1 MFVEEEEIK
10 KEGATLEFNTLSV
23 IFRKPANKFVKSL
36 ADLDLMKSKEL
47 EELQAQQE
55 QAQAQNQLNENSTQD
70 AKPDLYG
77 KDTNQVYDNNLLDID
92 NPDTLTS
99 GGDQS
104 EGQYPPFT
112 PEDLGNAFEFD
123 PQTFQEQW
131 SQMAPCAKSLRI
143 LQNIDAITVERLEE
157 ALNTKNVFCIAS
169 GEKDGE
175 LRFYFYAKY
184 EKTSSVLLM
193 ELQIHR
199 SRKELNLMV
208 KSENED
214 LGPYFSKYIEESLRG
229 WQLLA

>member
-1 MFVEEEEIK
+1 MFVEDEEIK

-36 ADLDLMKSKEL
+36 ADMDLMKSKEQ

-55 QAQAQNQLNENSTQD
+55 QAQAQNKLNENSTQD
-70 AKPDLYG
+70 APSEFYG
-77 KDTNQVYDNNLLDID
+77 KDQNQDYDNNLLDID
-92 NPDTLTS
+92 NPEALTI
-99 GGDQS
+99 GEQS

-123 PQTFQEQW
+123 PQIFQEQW
-131 SQMAPCAKSLRI
+131 SQMPPSAKSLRI
-143 LQNIDAITVERLEE
+143 LQNIEAITVERLEE

-184 EKTSSVLLM
+184 EKTNSLLLM
-193 ELQIHR
+193 ELQVQR
-199 SRKELNLMV
+199 SRKELSLLI

-214 LGPYFSKYIEESLRG
+214 LGPYFSRYIEESFRG